1 MMGLWQRG
9 ACRVASR
16 LCTRR
21 LCSSPPPA
29 PPPRPTPRQLWRLA
43 LASGVPFVGFG
54 IADNGIM
61 IIAGDQIDATLGVRL
76 GISTLA
82 AAGLGNMLSDVCGV
96 GLGES
101 IEAFCIR
108 AGLHAPALTREQ
120 CQLRVTR
127 FTKIGACGFGV
138 ALGCLIGMAPLL
150 FISNRKQVTRR
161 PERHRL
167 RFFFRS
173 PLFSAV
179 SPRGPV
185 SVCTA
190 RTKARESDAVR
201 RGGALLTTRDPF
213 APHKSSAPR
222 APFAARPASIAS
234 CVPHTTAPPPPHAAS
249 STFLLTRT
257 HILAPP
263 THPPEPVA

>member
-167 RFFFRS
+167 RFF
-173 PLFSAV
+173 SAAPFFCRL
-179 SPRGPV
+179 SSWP

-234 CVPHTTAPPPPHAAS
+234 CVPHTTAPPPCSQPHISAHPHTHFGTPHAPS
-249 STFLLTRT
+249 
-257 HILAPP
+257 
-263 THPPEPVA
+263 